1 MNNFISFF
9 HGRTSPE
16 EDLEDW
22 GSIGPI
28 VGPVKVS
35 WTYGCLKLHPPD
47 YSDLYHITFLND
59 LVPIDGFYYG
69 DFEILDEEDGSLQEK
84 FSSKEYKTL
93 TLEQFKQLNK

>member
-47 YSDLYHITFLND
+47 Y
-59 LVPIDGFYYG
+59 
-69 DFEILDEEDGSLQEK
+69 
-84 FSSKEYKTL
+84 
-93 TLEQFKQLNK
+93 